1 MDPHKFVP
9 SKDGPALQEQLERII
24 TGVARIAD
32 KPNTREDRK
41 NRIVAECNNIGKR
54 ESSEDLDVALVHLN
68 DATKGLRRHLRR
80 AVVDHVSDHFLDT
93 QVPLLMLVDAAR
105 QGRIKDVESRGLIFM
120 NHAEK
125 LQEVRNQ

>member
-1 MDPHKFVP
+1 
-9 SKDGPALQEQLERII
+9 
-24 TGVARIAD
+24 
-32 KPNTREDRK
+32 
-41 NRIVAECNNIGKR
+41 IGKR

-120 NHAEK
+120 NHAENHVVAVLK
-125 LQEVRNQ
+125 GFLGGAGAVPPPANVGK